1 MMREDCAGGQ
11 LSPGLE
17 FSGVVTMRRD
27 DRWKGKGHHTDN
39 SKLTE
44 DELITA
50 ARPLDK

>member
-1 MMREDCAGGQ
+1 MMSEGCAGQ
-11 LSPGLE
+11 LGPGLE
-17 FSGVVTMRRD
+17 SSGVVTMRRD